1 MFKIYVNQVWMW
13 IHVSSFV
20 NRKTVNDNFPIFHDF
35 EYKLANFAVISREIA
50 KIMGI
55 GREQIF
61 TFYNW
66 SEMWLCEIL
75 KIAFKS
81 EFSVNVNSLTHL

>member
-1 MFKIYVNQVWMW
+1 M
-13 IHVSSFV
+13 SSFV

-61 TFYNW
+61 TFYN
-66 SEMWLCEIL
+66 
-75 KIAFKS
+75 
-81 EFSVNVNSLTHL
+81 